1 MGSGFRCHPT
11 SRAWKGRITVPVAA
25 SFFDPQLEENVTVFW
40 LVCGCFAGDGA
51 HFGIVYQ
58 PGLPADE
65 EFPTCAKCVWHTVV
79 KSVQLSFAEVSGLWR
94 GRLHEDEESSAAD
107 NRSDRMDPRHAI
119 EPYGCQV
126 RRRSSESLRPKRG
139 QRGGISLQVTP
150 ASHEAQSVSYITLK
164 ERA

>member
-11 SRAWKGRITVPVAA
+11 SRAWKGRITVTVAA
-25 SFFDPQLEENVTVFW
+25 SFFDPQLEENVTVFR

-51 HFGIVYQ
+51 LFGIVHQ
-58 PGLPADE
+58 PGLPADG
-65 EFPTCAKCVWHTVV
+65 EFPTCSKCVWHTVV
-79 KSVQLSFAEVSGLWR
+79 KCVPLSFAEVSGLWR

-107 NRSDRMDPRHAI
+107 NRSDRMDPRYAI

-126 RRRSSESLRPKRG
+126 HRRSSESLLPNAASVGASASKSPQQATRL
-139 QRGGISLQVTP
+139 SLNR
-150 ASHEAQSVSYITLK
+150 YITLK